1 MIPRRERPPVD
12 GVRDGIPRRVRDG
25 GGGAY
30 PTLCFRVLTARSQRV
45 ALALVIAGCG
55 GGLIRWHRIDPP
67 PVGRR
72 PPNQRL
78 QIWSGREALRW
89 RAVVIGRDSVSGIP
103 DPMPITCDS
112 CRRRLPFDRRGLHPA
127 TAQRRGGR
135 SCFSPSDRSRSVA
148 DIPPRHIAPS
158 PHGPPSRKAWDVALR
173 GAALYGAIAVASQ
186 TSGVAS
192 GCDGRMAV
200 DARGGDTNHQRAKS
214 HTGQSRVRSSN
225 ASP

>member
-30 PTLCFRVLTARSQRV
+30 PTLCFRVLTARAQRV

-78 QIWSGREALRW
+78 QIWSGREAVRW

-112 CRRRLPFDRRGLHPA
+112 CRRSLPLTDVDSILRRPNGGEVVLASVLLTGLAVWLIYH
-127 TAQRRGGR
+127 RG
-135 SCFSPSDRSRSVA
+135 
-148 DIPPRHIAPS
+148 
-158 PHGPPSRKAWDVALR
+158 
-173 GAALYGAIAVASQ
+173 
-186 TSGVAS
+186 T
-192 GCDGRMAV
+192 
-200 DARGGDTNHQRAKS
+200 
-214 HTGQSRVRSSN
+214 
-225 ASP
+225 